1 MDVLTTVLVLGGA
14 TGLTL
19 LLSALLG
26 RLFPRF
32 TSGQVKPV
40 VQSKDH
46 EDLPSLRLPSVGGIA
61 LIVTLWCLSGV
72 WWFVWPETSAILL
85 LLTLLTTLFFGIGF
99 ADDWLKWRHGTGFG
113 DSAYLLAHAIAA
125 LVTVAALFWWPGDF
139 TQTGFTQAATQGGR
153 VLQALNVVG
162 AVGLG
167 LTLVWLFALTL
178 GSAFSVAVSD
188 GIDGLTAGMASIAGG
203 SMLLSLIIREAN
215 GELIAFAAALLGVS
229 IGLLLFNQPSAWS
242 STGTVKRRARIYLGD
257 SGALGLG
264 GAFAALALFGG
275 ADAIW
280 LFVGGVFL
288 LDGGSGFVQ
297 AKVVTPFFRHCVR
310 LGRYAGTPHFVP
322 HTEFSLPF
330 TATPLHHHFEM
341 LGIGRLRVVWL
352 LWTFSALAAI
362 SGIVVAA
369 FPTFHVA
376 PVGGALLL
384 YTVLIG
390 SAVWTTGRFLGIT
403 KADDGSEVLAVCG
416 GRPYTVFGRRLYRVV
431 EMTATPLPAARDRQM
446 ITLWQPSN
454 RWDVLANLAYAQALA
469 GEKDAARGTWER
481 IPEASRKLR
490 IEHPVAAV
498 LDK

>member
-19 LLSALLG
+19 LLSAVLR

-46 EDLPSLRLPSVGGIA
+46 EDLPSLRLPNVGGIA
-61 LIVTLWCLSGV
+61 LFITLWCVGGV
-72 WWFVWPETSAILL
+72 WRFVWPGTGDLL
-85 LLTLLTTLFFGIGF
+85 LLLILLTSLFFGIGF
-99 ADDWLKWRHGTGFG
+99 IDDWLKWRHGTGFG
-113 DSAYLLAHAIAA
+113 DSAYLFAHAIAA
-125 LVTVAALFWWPGDF
+125 LIAVAALFWWSGDF
-139 TQTGFTQAATQGGR
+139 TQAAAQGGR

-162 AVGLG
+162 VVGLG

-188 GIDGLTAGMASIAGG
+188 GIDGLTAGMATIAGG
-203 SMLLSLIIREAN
+203 GLLLSLIIREAD
-215 GELIAFAAALLGVS
+215 GELIAFAAALLGGC
-229 IGLLLFNQPSAWS
+229 IGLLLCNQPSDWS

-264 GAFAALALFGG
+264 GAFAALALFAG

-280 LFVGGVFL
+280 LFIGGVFL
-288 LDGGSGFVQ
+288 LDGGSGFLQ
-297 AKVVTPFFRHCVR
+297 AKVVTPFYRHCVR

-322 HTEFSLPF
+322 HTEFPIPF

-352 LWTFSALAAI
+352 LWTFCALAAV

-369 FPTFHVA
+369 FPTFHVV
-376 PVGGALLL
+376 PVGGALAL
-384 YTVLIG
+384 YASLVG
-390 SAVWTTGRFLGIT
+390 SAIWTTGRFLGVV
-403 KADDGSEVLAVCG
+403 KAADGSAVLAVCG
-416 GRPYTVFGRRLYRVV
+416 GRPFTVFGRRLYRVV
-431 EMTATPLPAARDRQM
+431 ELTATPVPSSSNQQAIA
-446 ITLWQPSN
+446 LWQPCN

-469 GEKDAARGTWER
+469 GDRKSALATWQR
-481 IPEASRKLR
+481 IPEASRTLR
-490 IEHPVAAV
+490 SKHPVAV
-498 LDK
+498 SLGS

>member
-19 LLSALLG
+19 LLSAVLR

-46 EDLPSLRLPSVGGIA
+46 EDLPSLRLPNVGGIA
-61 LIVTLWCLSGV
+61 LFITLWCVGGV
-72 WWFVWPETSAILL
+72 WRIVWPETGDLL
-85 LLTLLTTLFFGIGF
+85 LLLILLTSLFFGIGF
-99 ADDWLKWRHGTGFG
+99 IDDWLKWRHGTGFG
-113 DSAYLLAHAIAA
+113 DSAYLFAHAIAA
-125 LVTVAALFWWPGDF
+125 LIAVAALFWWSGDF
-139 TQTGFTQAATQGGR
+139 TQAAAQGGR

-162 AVGLG
+162 IVGLG

-188 GIDGLTAGMASIAGG
+188 GIDGLTAGMATIAGG
-203 SMLLSLIIREAN
+203 GMLLSLIIREAD
-215 GELIAFAAALLGVS
+215 GELIAFAAALLGVC
-229 IGLLLFNQPSAWS
+229 IGLLLCNQPSDWS

-264 GAFAALALFGG
+264 GAFAALALFAG

-280 LFVGGVFL
+280 LFIGGVFL
-288 LDGGSGFVQ
+288 LDGGSGFLQ

-322 HTEFSLPF
+322 HTEFPIPF

-352 LWTFSALAAI
+352 LWTFCALAAV

-369 FPTFHVA
+369 FPTFHVV
-376 PVGGALLL
+376 PVGGALVL
-384 YTVLIG
+384 YASLVG
-390 SAVWTTGRFLGIT
+390 SAIWTTGRFLGVV
-403 KADDGSEVLAVCG
+403 KAADGSAVLAVCG
-416 GRPYTVFGRRLYRVV
+416 GRPFTVFGRRLYRVV
-431 EMTATPLPAARDRQM
+431 ELTATPVPSSSDQQAIA
-446 ITLWQPSN
+446 LWQPYN
-454 RWDVLANLAYAQALA
+454 RWDVLANLAHAQVLAGDRKSALA
-469 GEKDAARGTWER
+469 TWQR
-481 IPEASRKLR
+481 IPEASRTLR
-490 IEHPVAAV
+490 CKHPVAV
-498 LDK
+498 SLGS

>member
-19 LLSALLG
+19 LLSAVLR

-61 LIVTLWCLSGV
+61 LFITLWCVGGV
-72 WWFVWPETSAILL
+72 WRIVWPDTGDLL
-85 LLTLLTTLFFGIGF
+85 LLLILLTSLFFGIGF
-99 ADDWLKWRHGTGFG
+99 IDDWLKWRHGTGFG
-113 DSAYLLAHAIAA
+113 DSAYLIAHAIAA
-125 LVTVAALFWWPGDF
+125 LIAVAALFWWPGDF
-139 TQTGFTQAATQGGR
+139 TQAAAQGGR
-153 VLQALNVVG
+153 VLQALNVAG
-162 AVGLG
+162 IVGLA

-188 GIDGLTAGMASIAGG
+188 GIDGLTAGMATIAGG
-203 SMLLSLIIREAN
+203 GMLLSLIIREAD
-215 GELIAFAAALLGVS
+215 GELIAFAAALLGVC
-229 IGLLLFNQPSAWS
+229 IGLLLCNQPSDWS

-264 GAFAALALFGG
+264 GAFAALALFAG

-280 LFVGGVFL
+280 LFIGGVFL

-322 HTEFSLPF
+322 HTEFPIPF

-352 LWTFSALAAI
+352 LWTFCALAAV

-369 FPTFHVA
+369 FPTFHVV
-376 PVGGALLL
+376 PVGGALVL
-384 YTVLIG
+384 YASLVG
-390 SAVWTTGRFLGIT
+390 SAIWTTGRFLGVV
-403 KADDGSEVLAVCG
+403 KAADGSAVLAVCG
-416 GRPYTVFGRRLYRVV
+416 GRPFTVFGRRLYRVV
-431 EMTATPLPAARDRQM
+431 ELTATPVPSSSDQQA
-446 ITLWQPSN
+446 ISLWQPCN
-454 RWDVLANLAYAQALA
+454 RWDVLANLAYAQTLGGDKQSAL
-469 GEKDAARGTWER
+469 ETWQR

-490 IEHPVAAV
+490 MEHPAAV
-498 LDK
+498 SLGS